1 MARLSSLLRK
11 PRRQTAGFTLIEVM
25 IVVGIIAIL
34 ASIALPS
41 YRDYILRGQI
51 VDATTGLASQRGL
64 MEQYFQDNRTY
75 QDVTGFTAPCVAA
88 FGSFAVSCTA
98 RDRNTYTLSA
108 VGSGPTNG
116 FTFTINQTGARATT
130 VAPTGWGTCGT
141 RWVLKKGDG
150 C

>member
-1 MARLSSLLRK
+1 MARLSFQLRK
-11 PRRQTAGFTLIEVM
+11 PPHQAAGFTLIEVM

-75 QDVTGFTAPCVAA
+75 QDVTGFTAPCVTT
-88 FGSFAVSCTA
+88 FGSFAVSCSARTA
-98 RDRNTYTLSA
+98 TTYTLSA
-108 VGSGPTNG
+108 TGSGPTNG
-116 FTFTINQTGARATT
+116 FTFTMDQTGARATT
-130 VAPTGWGTCGT
+130 FAPPGWGTCGT